1 MTSTLCHHVYTPQD
15 ILASWGKNGIF
26 ADSLRKV
33 QSNHTSLQNGPSE
46 TTHVV
51 LPHVESR
58 LACVIKRTVRQ
69 MELWLCRLGHKWLCG
84 FHLLLWVPWSGWQ
97 DTEQALGEDYMEMS
111 QDLLPLGSTN
121 MSVM

>member
-1 MTSTLCHHVYTPQD
+1 MYTLPRTFLLLGGKMVYLLT
-15 ILASWGKNGIF
+15 
-26 ADSLRKV
+26 LRKV

-51 LPHVESR
+51 LPHVELSR

-97 DTEQALGEDYMEMS
+97 DTEMARGEDYMEMS
-111 QDLLPLGSTN
+111 QDLQATAAPTCR
-121 MSVM
+121 VMRSSC